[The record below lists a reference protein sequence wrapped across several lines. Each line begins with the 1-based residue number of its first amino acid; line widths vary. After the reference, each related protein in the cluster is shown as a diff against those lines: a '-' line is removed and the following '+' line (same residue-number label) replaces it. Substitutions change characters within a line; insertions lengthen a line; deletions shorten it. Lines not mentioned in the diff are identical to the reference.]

1 MSISNSQDD
10 RHESELDRATAK
22 RLARLRTLPV
32 DTSRLDELV
41 RAQLPSP
48 EKQPRLLFM
57 WMRPMR
63 AIAASIVLLA
73 MIAAI
78 FLISSSG
85 PALASPTQM
94 AQMHEDIVAGRTP
107 VMKVD
112 SIAAANRALAEQ
124 SPQSP
129 SLPNVPP
136 DHVMAC
142 CMKSVQNKK
151 VACVLLQDQGVPVT
165 MTVAKAADMKLPAA
179 PTVTRDGVV
188 YRVQTAGKLHMVMTE
203 RNDRW
208 VCLIGEL
215 PAEQLMNLADKL
227 QF

>member
-1 MSISNSQDD
+1 
-10 RHESELDRATAK
+10 
-22 RLARLRTLPV
+22 
-32 DTSRLDELV
+32 
-41 RAQLPSP
+41 
-48 EKQPRLLFM
+48 
-57 WMRPMR
+57 MR

-73 MIAAI
+73 ALAAI
-78 FLISSSG
+78 LLTSSGG

-129 SLPNVPP
+129 TLPNVPP

-151 VACVLLQDQGVPVT
+151 VACVLMQDQGVPVT

-179 PTVTRDGVV
+179 PTVSRGGVN
-188 YRVQTAGKLHMVMTE
+188 YRVQSVGKLSMVMTE
-203 RNDRW
+203 RNNRW
-208 VCLIGEL
+208 VCLIGEA
-215 PAEQLMNLADKL
+215 PADQLMDLATKL